1 MKNLFFVIAMFFVGT
16 INSQVLRIKVYEIV
30 QYINYDTVGVL
41 SATSSM
47 REIIN
52 IKRVNCEYV
61 IDLTNKTDKFF
72 RNGVLESEADITFV
86 NDGSLF
92 IINFLYE
99 GFDVGVVINTDIQNE
114 TFDWFSKIGNFY
126 DISKATDFEIVKSQ

>member
-1 MKNLFFVIAMFFVGT
+1 MKAIFFIIALFTVIFV
-16 INSQVLRIKVYEIV
+16 NSQVLRIKVYETV
-30 QYINYDTVGVL
+30 EYVNHDTIGVL
-41 SATSSM
+41 SATSSIL
-47 REIIN
+47 EPVNIN
-52 IKRVNCEYV
+52 RGNCEYV

-72 RNGVLESEADITFV
+72 RDGVLETEADITFV

-114 TFDWFSKIGNFY
+114 TFDWFSKTGDFY
-126 DISKATDFEIVKSQ
+126 DIAKATNFEIIKSQ